1 MIFFTKQKIKLLFCF
16 LLILGTSFTIYLNT
30 NKKGLTVSKTITNNN
45 EITKLEVKSSLIKD
59 SDVKL

>member
-30 NKKGLTVSKTITNNN
+30 NKKGLTISKTITNNN
-45 EITKLEVKSSLIKD
+45 EITK
-59 SDVKL
+59 